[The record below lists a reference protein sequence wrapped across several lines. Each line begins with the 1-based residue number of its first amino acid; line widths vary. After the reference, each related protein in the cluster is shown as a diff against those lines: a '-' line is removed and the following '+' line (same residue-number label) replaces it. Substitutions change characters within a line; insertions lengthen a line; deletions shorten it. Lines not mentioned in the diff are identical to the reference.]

1 MRISLFHFSLSFRGH
16 RPLVCPRSGR
26 SSRCDSAALCLPVR
40 RVRSASR
47 VRARAEGDAVVT
59 THRAWLAEE
68 DLMGRRCRIAT
79 AALLQW
85 SPRCWWIMGSA
96 AYHHRMV
103 APLLRRGEN
112 NALRRI
118 PFSSWD
124 HERHSASDVTSG
136 HPLVSIKYLL
146 YLLCRQ
152 DTARLGSY
160 GLVRTPTNLIG
171 PKGEC
176 YAGFKETVV
185 LLPGAQPKEL
195 KQATTANK
203 IGASTS
209 EKNVSSSSKK
219 K

>member
-1 MRISLFHFSLSFRGH
+1 
-16 RPLVCPRSGR
+16 
-26 SSRCDSAALCLPVR
+26 
-40 RVRSASR
+40 
-47 VRARAEGDAVVT
+47 
-59 THRAWLAEE
+59 
-68 DLMGRRCRIAT
+68 
-79 AALLQW
+79 
-85 SPRCWWIMGSA
+85 MGSA

-203 IGASTS
+203 NGASTS